1 MDNRNILVITAN
13 RITNNIKR
21 NNIENQ
27 FGNKSDKSC
36 IKTIN
41 IKDNTLNN
49 NTTNKV
55 INPNVSKI
63 SKSKIPLR

>member
-27 FGNKSDKSC
+27 LGNKSDKSR

-55 INPNVSKI
+55 INPKVSKI